1 MRWWILNLVVLVKSS
16 DFPSQRNGKD
26 LVYEAMKM
34 RTGDWR
40 TRDRDREEGCGMPLK
55 VWNSS
60 L

>member
-40 TRDRDREEGCGMPLK
+40 TRDRDR
-55 VWNSS
+55 
-60 L
+60 